1 MPVHLRANA
10 NGGFIS
16 FQRGS
21 RVVNRRRLRL
31 TKASPKS
38 RSRLLAWQVYLVA
51 AIILVTLALGIS
63 EAVSQHR
70 ESRYVAEMAQNIVRQ
85 ANATDTTSMIIA
97 LRDYLRRNVTA
108 NNYPVVGRPFFRDTA
123 AYALQTG
130 KGRCGESTRAFI
142 NMAESLGIH
151 AQRLYLEGELEH
163 VVALVT
169 LSDGRQLLVDS
180 IDPPYFLNIEEL
192 HPGMQF
198 PDFNYYSSINLHRW
212 LKNPSLPANT
222 YDPPGLSYFMENP
235 HALKALFYFLFSTAC
250 IGLFALRRIRPLI
263 RMRHAVKGSAMGGVS
278 SHAPA
283 LAVADQ

>member
-1 MPVHLRANA
+1 MSN
-10 NGGFIS
+10 
-16 FQRGS
+16 
-21 RVVNRRRLRL
+21 
-31 TKASPKS
+31 TSPKP
-38 RSRLLAWQVYLVA
+38 RSRLLANWRAYFVA
-51 AIILVTLALGIS
+51 AILLVTLVFGIS

-70 ESRYVAEMAQNIVRQ
+70 ESRYVAAMAQNIVRQ
-85 ANATDTTSMIIA
+85 ANASDETSTIIA
-97 LRDYLRRNVTA
+97 LRDYLRRSVTA

-169 LSDGRQLLVDS
+169 LSDGRQLIVDS
-180 IDPPYFLNIEEL
+180 IDPPYFLDIEEL
-192 HPGMQF
+192 HPGTQF

-212 LKNPSLPANT
+212 LKKPSLPANT

-235 HALKALFYFLFSTAC
+235 HALKALFYFLLSAVCIALWTLSLARRYIRAGRAITIRATAG
-250 IGLFALRRIRPLI
+250 IP
-263 RMRHAVKGSAMGGVS
+263 
-278 SHAPA
+278 SHSPA
-283 LAVADQ
+283 LAAADQ

>member
-1 MPVHLRANA
+1 
-10 NGGFIS
+10 
-16 FQRGS
+16 
-21 RVVNRRRLRL
+21 L
-31 TKASPKS
+31 TLSEASPKR
-38 RSRLLAWQVYLVA
+38 RSRLVA
-51 AIILVTLALGIS
+51 NWRAYFVVAISVLTFGFGIF

-70 ESRYVAEMAQNIVRQ
+70 ESRYVAEVAQNIVRQ
-85 ANATDTTSMIIA
+85 ANATDTTSTIIA

-108 NNYPVVGRPFFRDTA
+108 NNYPVTGRPFFRDTA
-123 AYALQTG
+123 AYALQNG

-169 LSDGRQLLVDS
+169 LSDGRQLIVDA

-192 HPGMQF
+192 HQGARF

-212 LKNPSLPANT
+212 LKKPSLPANT

-235 HALKALFYFLFSTAC
+235 HALKALLYFSFSTIC
-250 IGLFALRRIRPLI
+250 IGLFGLRRIR
-263 RMRHAVKGSAMGGVS
+263 RYFRARHAVRISAIAGVP
-278 SHAPA
+278 SHSPA
-283 LAVADQ
+283 LAAADQ

>member
-1 MPVHLRANA
+1 LSEVSAKR
-10 NGGFIS
+10 
-16 FQRGS
+16 Q
-21 RVVNRRRLRL
+21 
-31 TKASPKS
+31 
-38 RSRLLAWQVYLVA
+38 SRLVANWRAYLLA
-51 AIILVTLALGIS
+51 AIFLVTLAFGVS
-63 EAVSQHR
+63 EAISQHR

-85 ANATDTTSMIIA
+85 ANARDTNASIIA

-108 NNYPVVGRPFFRDTA
+108 NNYSVVGRPFFRDTA
-123 AYALQTG
+123 ADALQTG

-180 IDPPYFLNIEEL
+180 IDPPYFLDIEEL
-192 HPGMQF
+192 HPGARF

-212 LKNPSLPANT
+212 LKKPSLPANT

-235 HALKALFYFLFSTAC
+235 HALKALFYFTLGAAC
-250 IGLFALRRIRPLI
+250 MALWTLSAVRRYLRARRPA
-263 RMRHAVKGSAMGGVS
+263 RVSAAAVPGQS
-278 SHAPA
+278 PA
-283 LAVADQ
+283 LAAIDR

>member
-1 MPVHLRANA
+1 VRLIANW
-10 NGGFIS
+10 
-16 FQRGS
+16 
-21 RVVNRRRLRL
+21 RVYVVTAVL
-31 TKASPKS
+31 
-38 RSRLLAWQVYLVA
+38 
-51 AIILVTLALGIS
+51 LVTAACGIS
-63 EAVSQHR
+63 ETVSQHR

-85 ANATDTTSMIIA
+85 ADATDTTATIIA
-97 LRDYLRRNVTA
+97 LRDYLRHNVTA

-212 LKNPSLPANT
+212 LKKPSLPANT

-235 HALKALFYFLFSTAC
+235 HALKALFYFSLSGVCVALSTLSFARRYIRARRAITIPA
-250 IGLFALRRIRPLI
+250 IGSVP
-263 RMRHAVKGSAMGGVS
+263 
-278 SHAPA
+278 SHSPA
-283 LAVADQ
+283 LAAIDQ